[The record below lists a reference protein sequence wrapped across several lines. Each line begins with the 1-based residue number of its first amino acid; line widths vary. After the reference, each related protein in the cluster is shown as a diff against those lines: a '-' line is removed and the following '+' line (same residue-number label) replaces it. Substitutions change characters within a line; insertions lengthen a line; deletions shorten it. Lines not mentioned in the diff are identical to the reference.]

1 MQRSRTLGKSRW
13 RGNKKLKVKTQKVKL
28 RIALRAKEFNMEQV
42 KALVLRAAGVNCDFE
57 TQYALQSAG
66 AVAERVH
73 INRIIENPS
82 MLDDLGILIFPGGFS
97 YGDDVAAGKI
107 LANQVV
113 HHLTEPLHRFVEQGK
128 LILGLCNGFQ
138 VLIKMGLLPDLDGK
152 ARPDVSNMPATLTDN
167 DSGKYEDRWVYLQP
181 GTSRCVF
188 IDPNR
193 RLYLPVAHG
202 EGKVVT
208 KDAGTLERIKTGG
221 YVAFRY
227 VDENGKPGPF
237 PVNPNGSID
246 DIAGLTDS
254 TGRVM
259 GMMPHPERF
268 VRWTQHPHWTRLK
281 QKEDIPD
288 GMTIFNNAVNYV
300 RTNL

>member
-1 MQRSRTLGKSRW
+1 M
-13 RGNKKLKVKTQKVKL
+13 
-28 RIALRAKEFNMEQV
+28 
-42 KALVLRAAGVNCDFE
+42 
-57 TQYALQSAG
+57 
-66 AVAERVH
+66 
-73 INRIIENPS
+73 
-82 MLDDLGILIFPGGFS
+82 
-97 YGDDVAAGKI
+97 
-107 LANQVV
+107 
-113 HHLTEPLHRFVEQGK
+113 
-128 LILGLCNGFQ
+128 
-138 VLIKMGLLPDLDGK
+138 
-152 ARPDVSNMPATLTDN
+152 
-167 DSGKYEDRWVYLQP
+167 
-181 GTSRCVF
+181 
-188 IDPNR
+188 
-193 RLYLPVAHG
+193 YLPVAHG

-268 VRWTQHPHWTRLK
+268 VRWTQHPHWTRLG
-281 QKEDIPD
+281 QKDGIPD

-300 RTNL
+300 RNNL